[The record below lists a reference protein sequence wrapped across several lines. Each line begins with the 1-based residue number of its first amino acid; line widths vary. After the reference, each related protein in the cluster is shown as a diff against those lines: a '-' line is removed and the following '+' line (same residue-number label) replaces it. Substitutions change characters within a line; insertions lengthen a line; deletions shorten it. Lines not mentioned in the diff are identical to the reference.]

1 MKTMLVNKIDLD
13 KVNYVTL
20 FEKASKETIKG
31 LFKFGLKVDE
41 VLFYNALKRDS
52 DEILQAVLDQGYKLS
67 DKDLCNVVVLN
78 RPTVLKTILKQ
89 FPDFS
94 EEPVGTLMTDF
105 ACDYNFLEVLDVLLS
120 FNFPISSKRMKYIS
134 NSDLP
139 QNKKMKDLFLKY
151 GLIEC

>member
-1 MKTMLVNKIDLD
+1 MLVSKIDLD
-13 KVNYVTL
+13 KVNSVTL
-20 FEKASKETIKG
+20 FEEASEKTIKG
-31 LFKFGLKVDE
+31 LFKFGFKGDE
-41 VLFYNALKRDS
+41 VVFHGALKRGS

-67 DKDLCNVVVLN
+67 KNDLINVVVLN

-94 EEPVGTLMTDF
+94 EKPGSFLGTLMTDF

-120 FNFPISSKRMKYIS
+120 FNFPVSSKRVNYIS
-134 NSDLP
+134 TSDLP
-139 QNKKMKDLFLKY
+139 QNKKIKGLFLKY